1 MFKLIK
7 CLCFV
12 TIVSG
17 VGTSFAQLSK
27 SPYSIQGIGDLQ
39 GMGLISNE
47 SMGGTGIAL
56 GSQFHINTLNPAL
69 LPLNYTTTFDIGAV
83 GETRNLK
90 KDSLSQSNS
99 TLNIGYMAFAFP
111 VIKGGKMTVSMGLK
125 PYSQVEYNIQTK
137 QNISGSSSKAE
148 IEAIGTGGINQA
160 YLALGGRIKNL
171 FIGARAGYY
180 FGSII
185 DETTVK
191 PFLINDQDTLISS
204 YLNTNYYRRT
214 SYSDVDLGLGV
225 AYSVKLNNN
234 YSFSMGGTYDL
245 QTTISSKKLELLE
258 QQRYFDNQVI
268 QFDTIAFNENGSI
281 SLPSKFGLGISL
293 QNGLRWATA
302 IDFTT
307 QDFTKFRNF
316 EGDSEG
322 LKKSYKV
329 AIGFEVIPD
338 FTSVTSYLKRS
349 IYRTGLYYHQTPY
362 SQNNIQ
368 IKEFGINFGAG
379 LPVSRESLVNLMF
392 GYGKRGFGGDN
403 LIIEDYFKFSLG
415 ITFRDSS
422 WFRTRKYD

>member
-12 TIVSG
+12 TMVSG

-39 GMGLISNE
+39 GMGLIPNE

-90 KDSLSQSNS
+90 KDTLFQRNS

-111 VIKGGKMTVSMGLK
+111 VIKGGKMTVSAGLK
-125 PYSQVEYNIQTK
+125 PFSQVEYNIQTRQK
-137 QNISGSSSKAE
+137 ISGSSSQAE
-148 IEAIGTGGINQA
+148 IDAKGSGGINQA
-160 YLALGGRIKNL
+160 YVALGGRIKNL

-180 FGSII
+180 FGSTI

-191 PFLINDQDTLISS
+191 PFWIDDQDTLIAS
-204 YLNTNYYRRT
+204 YFNTNYYRRT

-225 AYSVKLNNN
+225 AYSIKLNNN
-234 YSFSMGGTYDL
+234 YSFSIGGTYDL
-245 QTTISSKKLELLE
+245 ETKISSKKLESLE
-258 QQRYFDNQVI
+258 QRRFNDDRVI
-268 QFDTIAFNENGSI
+268 QFDTIAFDENGSI
-281 SLPSKFGLGISL
+281 TLPAKYGFGISL
-293 QNGLRWATA
+293 QNGLKWATA
-302 IDFTT
+302 LDFTI
-307 QDFTKFRNF
+307 QDFTKFKNF
-316 EGDSEG
+316 DGENEG
-322 LKKSYKV
+322 LKNSYKL
-329 AIGFEVIPD
+329 ALGIEFIPD
-338 FTSVTSYLKRS
+338 YTSVSSYFKRML
-349 IYRTGLYYHQTPY
+349 YRGGVYYHKTPY
-362 SQNNIQ
+362 SKNNVQ
-368 IKEFGINFGAG
+368 INEFGINFGTG